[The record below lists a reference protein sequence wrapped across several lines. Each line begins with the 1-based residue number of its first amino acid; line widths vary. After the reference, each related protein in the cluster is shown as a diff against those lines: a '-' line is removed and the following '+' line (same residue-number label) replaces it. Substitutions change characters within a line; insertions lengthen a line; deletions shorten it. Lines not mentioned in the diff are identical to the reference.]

1 VVEAVARLGEESL
14 GKKRQFSKEEIS
26 ALLGGGTDCEGKLTF
41 EGTVRIDGR
50 FNGQIR
56 GEGIVIIGEKG
67 VVQAEIHASVVTV
80 RGEARGAIHAQDRIE
95 AYAPAKIYG
104 DLHSPV
110 LVFGEGVIFQGTSH
124 MTGGPEQAGQ

>member
-1 VVEAVARLGEESL
+1 VVEA
-14 GKKRQFSKEEIS
+14 EIQ
-26 ALLGGGTDCEGKLTF
+26 A
-41 EGTVRIDGR
+41 
-50 FNGQIR
+50 
-56 GEGIVIIGEKG
+56 G
-67 VVQAEIHASVVTV
+67 VVMV

-124 MTGGPEQAGQ
+124 MTDGPEGRPERPVN